1 MLNTK
6 QQEFV
11 DYAVKKFGTNEL
23 TVSQLKDAN
32 KHFGCKYAPQWLIK
46 NSDYKIGKSLF
57 KLPTENDVV
66 KTTSGETEKVL
77 PTETKNEAAF
87 VVSSLVGDIIP
98 KKDSVFVSFGNY
110 PDLKSIVKS
119 NMFYPVFITGLS
131 GNGKT
136 MGVTQACAE
145 AKKELIRVNITIET
159 DEDDL
164 LGGYRLKDGQ
174 TVWQNGPV
182 IEAMERGAL
191 LLLDEIDLASNKIM
205 CLQPILEGSG
215 IYVKKINKFV
225 KPKNGFNVI
234 ATANT
239 KGQGSDDGKFIGTN
253 VLNEAFLERFPVT
266 FEQEYPPVKVEQKIL
281 DNVMSAYDL
290 KDPKFTENLVKWAD
304 VIRKTFYDG
313 GVDEIIATRR
323 LVHIINAFAIFKNK
337 LKAVQVCV
345 NRFDDDTKNSF
356 LDLYS
361 KVDAGVNIEDISGN
375 GNDVDPI
382 NMEEE
387 TAKLGPNAQQIIE
400 GVKKWGQG
408 LKAKGV
414 FSDED
419 FEEFKVFAATANGIN
434 TINKLRKY
442 YGEQTIP
449 TAPVDV
455 DGAPSNDELYELV
468 ADPKY
473 KTDPAFRRKVEQQFA
488 RAFPGK
494 VDTGEI

>member
-11 DYAVKKFGTNEL
+11 DHAVEKFGTNEL
-23 TVSQLKDAN
+23 TVSQLKEAN
-32 KHFGCKYAPQWLIK
+32 KKFGCKYAPQWLIK

-66 KTTSGETEKVL
+66 ETKSSGESEKVL
-77 PTETKNEAAF
+77 PASKISKEAAF
-87 VVSSLVGDIIP
+87 VVSSLVGDIVP
-98 KKDSVFVSFGNY
+98 KKDPVFVSFGNY
-110 PDLKSIVKS
+110 PDLKSIIKS

-182 IEAMERGAL
+182 IEAMERGAT

-215 IYVKKINKFV
+215 IFVKKINKFV
-225 KPKNGFNVI
+225 KTKNGFNVI

-253 VLNEAFLERFPVT
+253 VLNEAFLERFPIT
-266 FEQEYPPVKVEQKIL
+266 FEQKYPSASIEEKIL
-281 DNVMSAYDL
+281 VNTLAKSGK
-290 KDPKFTENLVKWAD
+290 KDKDFCKKLVTWAD
-304 VIRKTFYDG
+304 VIRKTYFDG
-313 GVDEIIATRR
+313 GVDEIISTRR
-323 LVHIINAFAIFKNK
+323 LVHIIQAYSIFNKKVKAIE
-337 LKAVQVCV
+337 VCT

-356 LDLYS
+356 MELYT
-361 KVDAGVNIEDISGN
+361 KVDAGASAD
-375 GNDVDPI
+375 
-382 NMEEE
+382 
-387 TAKLGPNAQQIIE
+387 QI
-400 GVKKWGQG
+400 
-408 LKAKGV
+408 A
-414 FSDED
+414 
-419 FEEFKVFAATANGIN
+419 
-434 TINKLRKY
+434 
-442 YGEQTIP
+442 
-449 TAPVDV
+449 
-455 DGAPSNDELYELV
+455 
-468 ADPKY
+468 
-473 KTDPAFRRKVEQQFA
+473 EQQRQEEVA
-488 RAFPGK
+488 SQTDEEDESSDDQE
-494 VDTGEI
+494 VI